1 LSRRLKK
8 IRPELAGM
16 TTVELLEKVQAEALR
31 LQTENKRLVSELSLA
46 RKRVTALEKRVK
58 PRPKAAAGADG
69 VVDTG
74 APLPEKK
81 ARPRRQ
87 ALGAGLA
94 RFLGARRPG

>member
-31 LQTENKRLVSELSLA
+31 LQTENKRLASELSVA

-58 PRPKAAAGADG
+58 PRRKPAESVDG

-74 APLPEKK
+74 APPPEKK
-81 ARPRRQ
+81 AGPRRQ
-87 ALGAGLA
+87 ALGTGLA
-94 RFLGARRPG
+94 RFLGARRPS